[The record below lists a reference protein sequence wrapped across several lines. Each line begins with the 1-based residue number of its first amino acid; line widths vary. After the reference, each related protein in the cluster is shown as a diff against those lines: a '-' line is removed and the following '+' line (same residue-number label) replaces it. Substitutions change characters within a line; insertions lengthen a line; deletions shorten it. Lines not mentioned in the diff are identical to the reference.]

1 MQWEMVSPL
10 AGGVVMPHM
19 LRVLSISHQCVPVQE
34 NQVLACKASTG
45 LNGSLMCVVSGMP
58 GGVDAVLAVSAR
70 AHACSML
77 VHTGQ

>member
-10 AGGVVMPHM
+10 AGGVIMPHM
-19 LRVLSISHQCVPVQE
+19 LRVWCMSHQCVPVQY
-34 NQVLACKASTG
+34 NQVLACKTSTT

-58 GGVDAVLAVSAR
+58 GGVDAVLALSAW

-77 VHTGQ
+77 VHTVQ